1 LPFQLNGFIIAKP
14 PKDLKLF
21 SYPVI
26 TVVAAGVTRVIATP
40 EEFNGYAISVNIIN
54 QDGTNNALARVNGIT
69 TTQFNVPASG
79 SVGFTDMWIN
89 QVEIIAGAL
98 GSVIVMFQMVS
109 IQDVNQE
116 N

>member
-1 LPFQLNGFIIAKP
+1 MPFQLNGFTIEKP

-26 TVVAAGVTRVIATP
+26 VEVLAGVNRTIATP

-54 QDGTNNALARVNGIT
+54 QDGTNAATARVNGIT
-69 TTQFNVPASG
+69 TVQFNVPASG
-79 SVGFTDMWIN
+79 AVGFTDMWIN
-89 QVEIIAGAL
+89 QVQVVAGAL

-109 IQDVNQE
+109 VQDVTE